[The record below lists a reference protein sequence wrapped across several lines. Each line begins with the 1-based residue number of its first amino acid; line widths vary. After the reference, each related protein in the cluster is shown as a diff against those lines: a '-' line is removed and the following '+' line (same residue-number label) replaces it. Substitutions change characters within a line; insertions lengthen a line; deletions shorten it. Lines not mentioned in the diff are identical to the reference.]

1 MHKYITT
8 CWIFLKNVGP
18 NENCIFLGQTQQT
31 TPNLKSNQQKEK
43 WKQIFVNSK
52 DKIIL
57 RMMTKH
63 RKQQTSETKWKSNSA
78 HMKK

>member
-1 MHKYITT
+1 
-8 CWIFLKNVGP
+8 
-18 NENCIFLGQTQQT
+18 
-31 TPNLKSNQQKEK
+31 
-43 WKQIFVNSK
+43 
-52 DKIIL
+52 L